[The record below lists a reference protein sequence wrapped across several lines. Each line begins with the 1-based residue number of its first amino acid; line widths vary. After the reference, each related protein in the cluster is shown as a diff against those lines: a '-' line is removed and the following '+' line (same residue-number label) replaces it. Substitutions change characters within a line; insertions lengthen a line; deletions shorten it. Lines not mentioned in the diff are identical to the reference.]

1 MSSVTR
7 TGGTNQPAVDL
18 DSPPKLRR
26 SSRDNRQSSSR
37 RTNNGASTKS
47 RRQERDATPRVRNI
61 KADDVPSSDHYMY
74 YDSHHSRRGRLER
87 SKYYVSEEDEDED
100 EDSTVD
106 DSYAEETQ
114 SEASSGTCSSGYG
127 SSAASSNGSGDDND
141 EESAEDA
148 YARSIAAANR
158 RMRQDDY
165 GVVKPGVGAGW
176 PKKSLLE
183 ASSSRIDGAS
193 FSGARVG
200 ATANEGGP
208 LHAGSLKQARANAVA
223 RRNITTKKLK
233 KQQKQKQKELQRTT
247 TPKSTKKESA
257 ESPDT
262 ATTTSTTMSALSPL
276 STADLSPPPPSAAR
290 AYNRFFPPKLVE
302 SNDVLGADKVL
313 SLDPNAETGEIE
325 VYTEEKYYTTTSS
338 TNPRSEAS
346 YESYG
351 ASQWALIAELAKKEC
366 EPGAGL
372 QQQYHDEKDETFSL
386 ASLPTVLNDGD
397 VFHESAAKAVASLL
411 SLPRHK
417 RHRNRGGDAYVATEN
432 GEKRNGGGDDD
443 ASSVAA
449 SALSGFSAYSTYS
462 TYSATIN
469 NRELGG
475 VAEHEEEE
483 GVPDGAPLVSE
494 ETEEFVN
501 SIPSRMLQPNKQIYD
516 LIAVIH
522 IGEDDASSKPLTT
535 AATRGAMTRRMN
547 ACGSVKL
554 LTAKSATACVRLA
567 WTAGVLSSLTSVL
580 YDSPFNY
587 VDKATYDAYTVARKR
602 TIAAL
607 IAMSDAKEN
616 RILMLH
622 SPGLVHSLIKTID
635 EADDGQCKLG
645 CSRILTHLSK
655 EVENRLLL
663 AKTPGLVET
672 LLETILQKEN
682 DIDNLYESSPNKDLY
697 ATKANA
703 FAIFLNL
710 AKEEHNAHYLA
721 RNKEL
726 VEALVTVSKLH
737 NSLLHTP
744 TLATILHL
752 SRHRENAKLLVLQTE
767 GLLPSL
773 VLGMNSPDATA
784 RRHAVRAIQNL
795 SSNRP
800 CRPHIIPSTRGLI
813 ERLCKIALGNAS
825 AGKDE
830 EDGGIRHAAVGTL
843 NNLADEPANLIPM
856 TNVPDCFPA
865 LMLIAHGGST
875 GITPVMS
882 MMAKDA
888 LAASSDLLVKVA
900 TKAANDKSKEQKISR
915 YTPSAKSVTYN
926 QWK

>member
-1 MSSVTR
+1 MSSRTR
-7 TGGTNQPAVDL
+7 TGSTTNQPPVDL

-26 SSRDNRQSSSR
+26 SNRGNRQSSSR
-37 RTNNGASTKS
+37 RTNNVVPTKS
-47 RRQERDATPRVRNI
+47 RIRERDATPRVRNI
-61 KADDVPSSDHYMY
+61 KADDVSSSDHYD
-74 YDSHHSRRGRLER
+74 DSHHSRRGRREP
-87 SKYYVSEEDEDED
+87 KYVSDEDEG
-100 EDSTVD
+100 EDSAVED
-106 DSYAEETQ
+106 ACAEETQ
-114 SEASSGTCSSGYG
+114 SEASSGTYSSGHG
-127 SSAASSNGSGDDND
+127 SSAASSNVSGDDD
-141 EESAEDA
+141 EISAEDA
-148 YARSIAAANR
+148 YAKSIATAHR

-165 GVVKPGVGAGW
+165 GVIKPGVGAGW

-200 ATANEGGP
+200 ATADPGGT

-223 RRNITTKKLK
+223 RRNRTTEKLQRQK
-233 KQQKQKQKELQRTT
+233 EQQHQQKQKERQHTT
-247 TPKSTKKESA
+247 TPNTSKKESA

-262 ATTTSTTMSALSPL
+262 AATISTTMSSSSPL

-366 EPGAGL
+366 GPGAGQ
-372 QQQYHDEKDETFSL
+372 QQQYHDDKDETFSL
-386 ASLPTVLNDGD
+386 ASLPTVLNNGD
-397 VFHESAAKAVASLL
+397 VFHESASKAVASLL
-411 SLPRHK
+411 SLPRYK
-417 RHRNRGGDAYVATEN
+417 RHRDRGGGAYDATEN
-432 GEKRNGGGDDD
+432 SKRRNGGGDDD

-449 SALSGFSAYSTYS
+449 SAFSGFSAYSTYS
-462 TYSATIN
+462 TYSATNN
-469 NRELGG
+469 NRVLGE
-475 VAEHEEEE
+475 VSEHKAEE
-483 GVPDGAPLVSE
+483 GVPDGADGAPLVSE
-494 ETEEFVN
+494 KTEEFVN
-501 SIPSRMLQPNKQIYD
+501 SIPNRMLQPNKQIYD
-516 LIAVIH
+516 LVAVIH
-522 IGEDDASSKPLTT
+522 IGEDDASTQPLTT
-535 AATRGAMTRRMN
+535 AATRGMMTRRMN
-547 ACGSVKL
+547 ACGAVKL

-580 YDSPFNY
+580 FDSPFNY
-587 VDKATYDAYTVARKR
+587 VDKATYDAYNVARKR

-635 EADDGQCKLG
+635 EADNGQCKLG
-645 CSRILTHLSK
+645 CSMILTHLSK

-710 AKEEHNAHYLA
+710 AKEERNAVSFITIWRCYG
-721 RNKEL
+721 
-726 VEALVTVSKLH
+726 VTSFAFVVSCVF
-737 NSLLHTP
+737 S
-744 TLATILHL
+744 TIIDF
-752 SRHRENAKLLVLQTE
+752 
-767 GLLPSL
+767 LP
-773 VLGMNSPDATA
+773 
-784 RRHAVRAIQNL
+784 
-795 SSNRP
+795 
-800 CRPHIIPSTRGLI
+800 
-813 ERLCKIALGNAS
+813 
-825 AGKDE
+825 
-830 EDGGIRHAAVGTL
+830 
-843 NNLADEPANLIPM
+843 
-856 TNVPDCFPA
+856 
-865 LMLIAHGGST
+865 
-875 GITPVMS
+875 
-882 MMAKDA
+882 
-888 LAASSDLLVKVA
+888 
-900 TKAANDKSKEQKISR
+900 
-915 YTPSAKSVTYN
+915 
-926 QWK
+926 